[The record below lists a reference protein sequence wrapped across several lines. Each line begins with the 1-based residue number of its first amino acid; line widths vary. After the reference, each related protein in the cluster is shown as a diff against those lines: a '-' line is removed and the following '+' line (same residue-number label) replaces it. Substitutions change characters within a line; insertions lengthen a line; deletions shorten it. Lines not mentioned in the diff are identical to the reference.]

1 MHVMLVP
8 DRSWAGGPATTA
20 QGGLPRMN
28 RLTKTL
34 AAATVAAGL
43 VAAPATT
50 ASAALDAKV
59 RVVDDAFRP
68 ATVTVPAGS
77 VVGWIN
83 RGEDHHTVT
92 FENFDDVIAPGEKT
106 RRRFNAPGTYA
117 YLCRFH
123 SGMSGTVVV
132 TD

>member
-1 MHVMLVP
+1 
-8 DRSWAGGPATTA
+8 
-20 QGGLPRMN
+20 MN
-28 RLTKTL
+28 RLTRTL

-59 RVVDDAFRP
+59 RVVDHDFRP

-83 RGEDHHTVT
+83 RGVSTHTVT
-92 FENFDDVIAPGEKT
+92 FQDGFDDVVAPGEKT
-106 RRRFNAPGTYA
+106 RRRFNAAGTYA
-117 YLCRFH
+117 YTCRFH
-123 SGMSGTVVV
+123 FGMDGEVVV
-132 TD
+132 TG